1 MRNLK
6 VSPLCL
12 VGFFTCVNSSC
23 DVSCFL
29 PTTDENIDGEAFL
42 ELDDEEL
49 KALGQKIG
57 VIKKLRRLKDS
68 VSVFPFTKSSPS
80 CLPLKWYGYL
90 L

>member
-1 MRNLK
+1 MFYA
-6 VSPLCL
+6 
-12 VGFFTCVNSSC
+12 GI
-23 DVSCFL
+23 CFL
-29 PTTDENIDGEAFL
+29 ATTDENIDGEAFL

-68 VSVFPFTKSSPS
+68 VSVFPFTKSVKYC
-80 CLPLKWYGYL
+80 CLPLKWYSYL